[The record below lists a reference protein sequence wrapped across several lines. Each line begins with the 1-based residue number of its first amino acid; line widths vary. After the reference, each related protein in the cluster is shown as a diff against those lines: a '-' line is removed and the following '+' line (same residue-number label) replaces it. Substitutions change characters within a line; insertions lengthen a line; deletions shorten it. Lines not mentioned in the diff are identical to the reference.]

1 MNQMLK
7 VRGRRRGPRRLGVPT
22 IRSRARRAAGV
33 DWLELIELG
42 VGDPRAVA

>member
-1 MNQMLK
+1 MNLLRPK
-7 VRGRRRGPRRLGVPT
+7 GRRRGRRRLGALT
-22 IRSRARRAAGV
+22 FQSRARRAAGV